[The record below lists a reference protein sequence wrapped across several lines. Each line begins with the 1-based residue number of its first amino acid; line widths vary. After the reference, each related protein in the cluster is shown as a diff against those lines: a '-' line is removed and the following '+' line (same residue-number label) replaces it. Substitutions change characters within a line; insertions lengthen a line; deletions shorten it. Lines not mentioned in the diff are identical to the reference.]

1 MSAQHRASLREGRVT
16 GVPCGGKPIDPD
28 LPPHDELKKARWIQ
42 DPLFRAL
49 PYRPIVSHRRVRENA
64 TEVRNV
70 HTLFRRSFPL
80 PQGRPASA
88 VLSITADDAYALY
101 VNGSFVG
108 CGPAQAPLFAYPYNR
123 WDVAALLL
131 PGQVNCIGVH
141 VYYQGLFNLA
151 YMSADN
157 MEGLLVQLDVECVDG
172 ARVSVA
178 TDATWRFHR
187 SEARK
192 GERAWGY
199 ETQLSEDI
207 DLRLWEPDWI
217 KPSFDDSSWQRPF
230 VAANPWP
237 PAYNIVPQRIPPVEF
252 RTVAPRS
259 VKELAP
265 GRWVIDFGSE
275 LVGTTVF
282 TVTGPSGHAVE
293 IRHAEE
299 MGEDGGIR
307 FALRANC
314 TYQETVILSG
324 RERETIEFFEY
335 KGFRYAEVVNWP
347 GVLRPQDVH
356 ARIRHYPF
364 PEDACAFRT
373 SDAVLDDVWELCR
386 NGVKHGT
393 QETYL
398 DCPTREKG
406 GFVGDGFVTAPSHL
420 VLTGDAR
427 IFRKFLRDIADSARQ
442 YPGLLGHVPT
452 YVAAELLDYS
462 ILWPLMLE
470 RYHDWTG
477 DAAFLRETEH
487 VQDGLLES
495 LGESEDGDGFLRAPV
510 NALFPQIPSIL
521 VDWPTNLRDGY
532 DFDRAASGVCTL
544 ANMQYLG
551 CLESCARLY
560 GLLGRPDA
568 AASASRKADRLR
580 RSIVEKLFDARTGL
594 FLDAEGSTH
603 SSFHANVLP
612 LTFSVEPP
620 GGYGPILSFLR
631 EKRICCGVYFAW
643 FLLEGLYNR
652 NEGDFAYDLMSSDDA
667 SSWRSMIAAG
677 ATTCMEVWSPEQ
689 KKNASFCHPWSSA
702 PITMV
707 AHRLLGLNP
716 GSPGWRSVR
725 FAPRPPAALA
735 DAEVS
740 FRTPVGTMGAGYV
753 RRGGETVYGLRL
765 PADMPV
771 SFEFAGVRADV
782 TVDGRRQSFREER
795 DRFGV
800 PVLRAEAFLPSGTH
814 EVRTGGA

>member
-1 MSAQHRASLREGRVT
+1 V
-16 GVPCGGKPIDPD
+16 DPD
-28 LPPHDELKKARWIQ
+28 VPARDDLAQARWIQ
-42 DPLFRAL
+42 DPLFRGL
-49 PYRPIVSHRRVRENA
+49 PYRPVTSNQRVRENA

-70 HTLFRRSFPL
+70 HTLFRKAFPL
-80 PQGRPASA
+80 PARPVASA
-88 VLSITADDAYALY
+88 TLSITADDAYALY
-101 VNGSFVG
+101 VNGVFVG
-108 CGPAQAPLFAYPYNR
+108 FGPAQAPLFSYPYNR
-123 WDVAALLL
+123 WDVAELLR
-131 PGQVNCIGVH
+131 PGGANCIAVH
-141 VYYQGLFNLA
+141 VYYQGLYNLA

-157 MEGLLVQLDVECVDG
+157 MEGLLAQLDVECADG
-172 ARVSVA
+172 SRATVA
-178 TDATWRFHR
+178 TDAFWRFQR
-187 SEARK
+187 NAARK
-192 GERAWGY
+192 GERVWGY

-207 DLRLWEPDWI
+207 DLRLWDPDWNR
-217 KPSFDDSSWQRPF
+217 PGFDDSSWERPF

-237 PAYNIVPQRIPPVEF
+237 PAYHIVPQRIPPVEF

-259 VKELAP
+259 LKELEP
-265 GRWVIDFGSE
+265 GRYVIDFGSE
-275 LVGTTVF
+275 VVGTTVF

-324 RERETIEFFEY
+324 RERETIEFYEY

-347 GVLRPQDVH
+347 GVLLPQDVH

-386 NGVKHGT
+386 GGVKHGT

-406 GFVGDGFVTAPSHL
+406 GFLGDGFITAPSHL
-420 VLTGDAR
+420 VLTGDGR

-442 YPGLLGHVPT
+442 YPGLPCHMPT
-452 YVAAELLDYS
+452 YVTAEHSDYS
-462 ILWPLMLE
+462 ILWPLLLE
-470 RYHDWTG
+470 RYHDWTA

-495 LGESEDGDGFLRAPV
+495 FQEFEDRDGFLRAHV
-510 NALFPQIPSIL
+510 NTLFPAISSLL
-521 VDWPTNLRDGY
+521 VDWPPELRDGY

-544 ANMQYLG
+544 SNMQYVG

-560 GLLGRPDA
+560 ALLGRPGA
-568 AASASRKADRLR
+568 AASAMQKARRLR
-580 RSIVEKLFDARTGL
+580 RLIVDKLFDATTGL

-612 LTFSVEPP
+612 LTFALEPP
-620 GGYGPILSFLR
+620 CGYGPILRFLK

-652 NEGDFAYDLMSSDDA
+652 GEYEFAYDLMTGDDK

-689 KKNASFCHPWSSA
+689 KKNASFCHPWSSS

-716 GSPGWRSVR
+716 GSPGWRSIR

-735 DAEVS
+735 DADLS
-740 FRTPVGTMGAGYV
+740 FRTPVGTVGAGYG
-753 RRGGETVYGLRL
+753 RRDGETVHSLRL
-765 PADMPV
+765 PADLPV
-771 SFEFAGVRADV
+771 AFELADVAPDV
-782 TVDGRRQSFREER
+782 TVDGQRRTCRAEMDSW
-795 DRFGV
+795 GN
-800 PVLRAEAFLPSGTH
+800 PVLRLEAFLEAGTH
-814 EVRTGGA
+814 EVRTRRA